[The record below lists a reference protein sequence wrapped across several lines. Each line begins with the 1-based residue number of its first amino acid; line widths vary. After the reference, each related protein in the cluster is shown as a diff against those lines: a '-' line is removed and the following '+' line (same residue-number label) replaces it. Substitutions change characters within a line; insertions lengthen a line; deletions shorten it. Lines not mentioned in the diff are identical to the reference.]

1 MRELPELFKARM
13 KQQLKEEYEDFLA
26 CYEREGYAG
35 LRVNT
40 EKISVERFRGCSL
53 FLLNRYRGQIVDF
66 TTKKCGSRMRK
77 KPGKRRV

>member
-1 MRELPELFKARM
+1 MRELPKLFKARM

-26 CYEREGYAG
+26 CYEREGYADCG
-35 LRVNT
+35 PIQKKFLW
-40 EKISVERFRGCSL
+40 SAFAGCSL
-53 FLLNRYRGQIVDF
+53 FLLNRYRGRTVDF